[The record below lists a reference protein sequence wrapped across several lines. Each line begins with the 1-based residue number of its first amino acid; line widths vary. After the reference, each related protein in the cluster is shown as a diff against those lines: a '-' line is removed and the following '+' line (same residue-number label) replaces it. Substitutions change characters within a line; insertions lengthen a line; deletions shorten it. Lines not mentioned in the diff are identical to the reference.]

1 MGVRGSKFE
10 TFLEVTERH
19 GLGRLFQKYNV
30 TSKTKLRSFLGVRL
44 SMIVFLISM
53 YTGMRKSEV
62 LLLEHGCF
70 RTVSIDGLKS
80 SFIRGVANKRG
91 REIVYEDWVTIAKA
105 GKWIDL
111 ASRISKLKKE
121 KKSNLFDERIIFRN
135 PLNKSSRLN
144 LMCWNVISS
153 TLHDVDKY
161 RINERDLSELKDLNP
176 FRDWKEEEK
185 FKIDE
190 LWPVALHQFRRTL
203 AVYAAESGLVSL
215 PCLLYTSDAAD
226 E

>member
-91 REIVYEDWVTIAKA
+91 REI
-105 GKWIDL
+105 
-111 ASRISKLKKE
+111 
-121 KKSNLFDERIIFRN
+121 
-135 PLNKSSRLN
+135 
-144 LMCWNVISS
+144 
-153 TLHDVDKY
+153 
-161 RINERDLSELKDLNP
+161 
-176 FRDWKEEEK
+176 
-185 FKIDE
+185 
-190 LWPVALHQFRRTL
+190 
-203 AVYAAESGLVSL
+203 
-215 PCLLYTSDAAD
+215 CLLYTSDAAD